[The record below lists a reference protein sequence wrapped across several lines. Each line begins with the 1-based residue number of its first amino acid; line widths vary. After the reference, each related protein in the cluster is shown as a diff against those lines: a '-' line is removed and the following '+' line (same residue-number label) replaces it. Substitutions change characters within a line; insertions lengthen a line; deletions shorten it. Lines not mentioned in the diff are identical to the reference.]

1 MIFMDFSLPGTCPP
15 ERDLQ
20 VLVVLS
26 SLKAGEGSQR
36 INLSAE
42 LIG

>member
-1 MIFMDFSLPGTCPP
+1 MEFSLPGTCPP
-15 ERDLQ
+15 ERDPH

-36 INLSAE
+36 INLSGE